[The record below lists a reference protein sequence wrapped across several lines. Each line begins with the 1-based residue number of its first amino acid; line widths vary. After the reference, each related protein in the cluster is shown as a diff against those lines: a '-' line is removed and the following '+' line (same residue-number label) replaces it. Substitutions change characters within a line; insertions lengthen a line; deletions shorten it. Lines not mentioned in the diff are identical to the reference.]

1 MLASMSRHARIQ
13 GRFPAAGL
21 PGLAA
26 GIASVL
32 ALWLAGCAVPPAP
45 ASPGPAAP
53 LAATAPAPAASPSPM
68 PGADRDAHGCIGSAG
83 YRWCGRERA
92 CVRPWELAQA
102 RGLAGGAESVEQWC
116 ASQRRGH

>member
-1 MLASMSRHARIQ
+1 MLAPMSGHTRIQ
-13 GRFPAAGL
+13 GWFPAAGL

-32 ALWLAGCAVPPAP
+32 ALGLAGCAPPQ
-45 ASPGPAAP
+45 
-53 LAATAPAPAASPSPM
+53 SPM

-83 YRWCGRERA
+83 YRWCERERA

-102 RGLAGGAESVEQWC
+102 RGLPGGAESVEQWC